1 MSRWATI
8 LFAVLALAA
17 IVFLAIWE
25 PLTRSTREEAG
36 DRTVLRF
43 DPAKVQEIRILSGD
57 DVVEIKKKDTG
68 WQLGP
73 KTKDRADSA
82 QIAKL
87 LATAGSLEYFDRI
100 DGSELQDNEA
110 LSSYG
115 LHKAKRQIEFEGDGK
130 ETLLLGKGGASEDRI
145 YVRRK
150 DARDVYL
157 VGDEILRLAYDNPVG
172 LRDRR
177 LTDLTPEQ
185 VDRVILRRDS
195 GQIELLRDAQGWRIV
210 KPLNAPAD
218 PKKTAEFLNRLLGL
232 RIEDFVADDSGDLG
246 IYGIAE
252 GQKEITFYAEGK
264 DRHQTLRFGS
274 ISADKPSSVNAQ
286 FTARDTVYRLPA
298 VALQL
303 LDITPDSLR
312 DRRLLAVDVDMVD
325 KIRITGPEG
334 EFTLRRSGDGW
345 ESQQGQTILPVAED
359 TVTRMMEALRTTEVS
374 AYKPLSGAAAGFG
387 LEPPAGKIEFL
398 SVLSENTPE
407 ARAGE
412 QVIAALTIGK
422 TEKDTVFCR
431 TGDAPEIATVPASI
445 LTALPLTPAGWAKAK
460 P

>member
-8 LFAVLALAA
+8 LFGVLAIAA
-17 IVFLAIWE
+17 VVFLAIWE

-36 DRTVLRF
+36 DRTVLRL
-43 DPAKVQEIRILSGD
+43 DPSKVRNIRIVSGD
-57 DVVEIKKKDTG
+57 DVVEIKKKDAG

-82 QIAKL
+82 QVAKL
-87 LATAGSLEYFDRI
+87 LTAAGSLEYFDRI
-100 DGSELQDNEA
+100 DASELKSNDN

-115 LHKAKRQIEFEGDGK
+115 LNKAKRQIEFEGDDN
-130 ETLLLGKGGASEDRI
+130 EILLLGKGGASEDRI

-150 DARDVYL
+150 DARDIYL
-157 VGDEILRLAYDNPVG
+157 VNDEILRLAYDNPAG

-177 LTDLTPEQ
+177 LTDLSPEQ
-185 VDRVILRRDS
+185 VDRVILRRES
-195 GQIELLRDAQGWRIV
+195 GQIELVRDAQGWRIV

-252 GQKEITFYAEGK
+252 GRNEITFYAEGK
-264 DRHQTLRFGS
+264 ERHQTLRFGS
-274 ISADKPSSVNAQ
+274 ISTDKPSFVNAQ
-286 FTARDTVYRLPA
+286 FTDRDTVYRLPA
-298 VALQL
+298 VGLEL

-312 DRRLLAVDVDMVD
+312 DRRLLVVDVDMVD

-334 EFTLRRSGDGW
+334 EFTLRRAGEGW
-345 ESQQGQTILPVAED
+345 EWQQGQTIKPVAEAS
-359 TVTRMMEALRTTEVS
+359 VLKMVQSLATTEVS
-374 AYKPLSGAAAGFG
+374 AYTPMSGSPGNYG

-412 QVIAALTIGK
+412 QVIASLTIGK
-422 TEKDTVFCR
+422 TDKDMVFCR
-431 TGDAPEIATVPASI
+431 TGEAPEIATVPASI
-445 LTALPLTPAGWAKAK
+445 LTSLPLEPAPWTAAN